1 MKNRGVTLIA
11 LAVTT
16 IVLLIIS
23 GVAISYLTGNT
34 GLVNR
39 ANSSKEIAG
48 VTEEKE
54 VLSTSVAAA
63 VGKSSKSKV
72 EEVYLK
78 RYFNQN
84 IGEEVKDYTLTKSN
98 DGLYHV
104 KFVKS
109 GREYV
114 ILDDGTVKSNDEF
127 EKEDYARLIPSAIKS
142 LEKGERQEIR
152 LSTNKTSRVS
162 WSTTDETIVRIETTS
177 ENKVINVLGL
187 KNGKTTVIAKVDG
200 LEAKC
205 EIEVKTNPKGIT
217 LSQSELTIDL
227 STNKKTIQL
236 TANITPNDSGVDKTV
251 DWKSG
256 DTSIAKVDE
265 YGYVTGISNGETRV
279 TATTVNGLIATCMV
293 TVETTPISISLNK
306 SSATI
311 DTTKDSALQLIATI
325 NPPTANKD
333 IEITWKTSRESL
345 AKVVPKEAKENRA
358 EAEVIGGEE
367 SGVAIITATT
377 KNGCSAQCSVIVGA
391 TITGINI
398 VPQEQA
404 IEIGEEYQ
412 LHAEKY
418 PESSKESIGW
428 KIIEEKPDDGAESV
442 ATINSDGVVTGVAHG
457 TVTIQATGRD
467 SLITSTSTVKV
478 QTAPKSVTLD
488 TTEKVIDLS
497 TDSKLFKLNAT
508 INPST
513 ANVFLNL
520 TWSTSDA
527 DVAKVDENGNVYAV
541 GNGTATITVKTGNE
555 KIATCKVTVQTS
567 PTGIALKK
575 KEVVVN
581 RSSDKNKTAE
591 LEAIITPS
599 TANVFRNLS
608 WSAEDPKIVTVTKRK
623 SDLQEDKEVKADVTG
638 LENGSTIV
646 TVRTENGL
654 EASCK
659 VIVETKIIGITVS
672 PASAV
677 IEVGE
682 TVQFEATK
690 KPSIGTTEGVTWRSE
705 NESVATVDQNGLVT
719 GVGNGV
725 VKIKVKSSSGLIH
738 QSVTVTVQT
747 SPTGISMKD
756 SLALDLSTKVSDTL
770 QATITPSTAN
780 VNKEITWKSDNTG
793 IATVD
798 GNGKVTAVGNGT
810 TKITATTANGKSAS
824 CTVTVTTAI
833 TSLTVSPT
841 SKTLKTGETV
851 QLTAAKNPS
860 TATEGITWTSSNSSV
875 ATVNQNG
882 LVTAKGSGTA
892 TITVKSSTGGKSATC
907 TITVSNPAQTKT
919 YSPKKYYGNWLADYG
934 ETSFTGYK
942 EWASYDLGGSY
953 NIQSLSGSITI
964 QMTSYEKAE
973 RFCTFGVK
981 IEAYNGSSWDVIYKR
996 TTEYGDWTTSGSCK
1010 INENIE
1016 GFKDIHDVI
1025 NKTMDGSPSS
1035 TKHNNS
1041 LTKQNKK
1048 YSKIRLMLYLS
1059 NTVPESLSATGSV
1072 NLKVY

>member
-1 MKNRGVTLIA
+1 MKKNKGVTLIA

-279 TATTVNGLIATCMV
+279 TATTVNGLTATCMV

-311 DTTKDSALQLIATI
+311 DTTKDSALQLIAII

-478 QTAPKSVTLD
+478 QTTPKSVTLD

-608 WSAEDPKIVTVTKRK
+608 WSAEDPKIVTVTKR
-623 SDLQEDKEVKADVTG
+623 SDSSDEVKADVTG
-638 LENGSTIV
+638 LENGSTTV

-747 SPTGISMKD
+747 SPKGISMKD

-824 CTVTVTTAI
+824 CTVVVITSI
-833 TSLTVSPT
+833 TSLSVSPT
-841 SKTLKTGETV
+841 SSTLEIGQTV
-851 QLTAAKNPS
+851 QLIKNVNPS
-860 TATEGITWTSSNSSV
+860 TTTEEVQWISSNTSV
-875 ATVNQNG
+875 ATVSTTG
-882 LVTAKGSGTA
+882 LVTARNAGIA
-892 TITVKSSTGGKSATC
+892 TITLKNSSGTKSATC
-907 TITVSNPAQTKT
+907 NMTILDGYIVGSGYMSVGYATKLDNN
-919 YSPKKYYGNWLADYG
+919 GNKSW
-934 ETSFTGYK
+934 ETSVYGVNAISRTSDGGYIVGSGYMSVGYATKLDSHGNK
-942 EWASYDLGGSY
+942 EWETSVYGVNAISQTSDGGY
-953 NIQSLSGSITI
+953 IVGSGYMSVGYATKLDSHGNKEWE
-964 QMTSYEKAE
+964 TSVY
-973 RFCTFGVK
+973 GV
-981 IEAYNGSSWDVIYKR
+981 N
-996 TTEYGDWTTSGSCK
+996 
-1010 INENIE
+1010 
-1016 GFKDIHDVI
+1016 DI
-1025 NKTMDGSPSS
+1025 S
-1035 TKHNNS
+1035 
-1041 LTKQNKK
+1041 
-1048 YSKIRLMLYLS
+1048 
-1059 NTVPESLSATGSV
+1059 
-1072 NLKVY
+1072 

>member
-279 TATTVNGLIATCMV
+279 TATTVNGLTATCMV

-581 RSSDKNKTAE
+581 RSSDKNKIAE

-608 WSAEDPKIVTVTKRK
+608 WSAEDPKIVTVTKR
-623 SDLQEDKEVKADVTG
+623 SDSSDEVKADVTG
-638 LENGSTIV
+638 LENGSTTV

-747 SPTGISMKD
+747 SPKGISMKD

-824 CTVTVTTAI
+824 CTVVVITSI
-833 TSLTVSPT
+833 TSLSVSPT
-841 SKTLKTGETV
+841 SSTLEIGQTV
-851 QLTAAKNPS
+851 QLIKNVNPS
-860 TATEGITWTSSNSSV
+860 TTTEEVQWISSNTSV
-875 ATVNQNG
+875 ATVSTTG
-882 LVTAKGSGTA
+882 LVTARNAGIA
-892 TITVKSSTGGKSATC
+892 TITLKNSSGTKSATC
-907 TITVSNPAQTKT
+907 NMTILDGYIVGSGYMSVGYATKLDNN
-919 YSPKKYYGNWLADYG
+919 GNKSW
-934 ETSFTGYK
+934 ETSGYGVNAISRTSDGGYIVGSGYMSVGYATKLDSHGNK
-942 EWASYDLGGSY
+942 EWETSVYGVNAISQTSDGGY
-953 NIQSLSGSITI
+953 IVGSGYMAVGYATKLDSHGNKEWE
-964 QMTSYEKAE
+964 TSVY
-973 RFCTFGVK
+973 GV
-981 IEAYNGSSWDVIYKR
+981 N
-996 TTEYGDWTTSGSCK
+996 
-1010 INENIE
+1010 
-1016 GFKDIHDVI
+1016 DI
-1025 NKTMDGSPSS
+1025 S
-1035 TKHNNS
+1035 
-1041 LTKQNKK
+1041 
-1048 YSKIRLMLYLS
+1048 
-1059 NTVPESLSATGSV
+1059 
-1072 NLKVY
+1072 

>member
-1 MKNRGVTLIA
+1 MMKKNKGVTLIA

-48 VTEEKE
+48 ITEEKE

-279 TATTVNGLIATCMV
+279 TATTVNGLTATCMV

-428 KIIEEKPDDGAESV
+428 KIIKEEPDDGAESV

-467 SLITSTSTVKV
+467 SLVTSTSIVKV

-513 ANVFLNL
+513 ANVFLDL

-527 DVAKVDENGNVYAV
+527 NVAKVDENGNVYAV
-541 GNGTATITVKTGNE
+541 ANGKAVITVRTGNDKTATCT
-555 KIATCKVTVQTS
+555 VTVQTS

-581 RSSDKNKTAE
+581 RSSDKNKIAE

-608 WSAEDPKIVTVTKRK
+608 WSAEDPKIVTVTKR
-623 SDLQEDKEVKADVTG
+623 SDSSDEVKADVTG
-638 LENGSTIV
+638 LENGSTTV

-725 VKIKVKSSSGLIH
+725 VKITVKSSSGLIH

-747 SPTGISMKD
+747 SPKGISMKD

-833 TSLTVSPT
+833 TSISVSPT

-851 QLTAAKNPS
+851 QLTATKNPS
-860 TATEGITWTSSNSSV
+860 TATEGITWTTSNSSV
-875 ATVNQNG
+875 ATVSNG

-907 TITVSNPAQTKT
+907 TITVSNPVQTKT
-919 YSPKKYYGNWLADYG
+919 WSISKYSKTVVTEWG
-934 ETSFTGYK
+934 EHLFTGY
-942 EWASYDLGGSY
+942 EDWDTYDLGGSY
-953 NIQSLSGSITI
+953 TINSLSETI
-964 QMTSYEKAE
+964 KIDYSSYGKEEKLCVYGAQ
-973 RFCTFGVK
+973 

-996 TTEYGDWTTSGSCK
+996 TREFGSWLTSGTNS
-1010 INENIE
+1010 INESIQ
-1016 GFKDIHDVI
+1016 GFKDIHDI
-1025 NKTMDGSPSS
+1025 KNDTMDATSK
-1035 TKHNNS
+1035 TTAHNNS
-1041 LTKQNKK
+1041 LTRRNKK
-1048 YSKIRLMLYLS
+1048 YSKLRARLYIS
-1059 NTVPESLSATGSV
+1059 DYVPESIQATGSV
-1072 NLKVY
+1072 TLNVSQ

>member
-1 MKNRGVTLIA
+1 MMKKNKGVTLIA

-48 VTEEKE
+48 ITEEKE

-279 TATTVNGLIATCMV
+279 TATTVNGLTATCMV

-428 KIIEEKPDDGAESV
+428 KIIKEEPDDGAESV

-467 SLITSTSTVKV
+467 SLVTSTSIVKV

-513 ANVFLNL
+513 ANVFLDL

-527 DVAKVDENGNVYAV
+527 NVAKVDENGNVYAV
-541 GNGTATITVKTGNE
+541 ANGKAVITVRTGNDKTATCT
-555 KIATCKVTVQTS
+555 VTVQTS

-581 RSSDKNKTAE
+581 RSSDKNKIAE

-608 WSAEDPKIVTVTKRK
+608 WSAEDPKIVTVTKR
-623 SDLQEDKEVKADVTG
+623 SDSSDEVKADVTG
-638 LENGSTIV
+638 LENGSTTV

-725 VKIKVKSSSGLIH
+725 VKITVKSSSGLIH

-747 SPTGISMKD
+747 SPKGISMKD

-833 TSLTVSPT
+833 TSISVSPT

-851 QLTAAKNPS
+851 QLTATKNPS
-860 TATEGITWTSSNSSV
+860 TATEGITWTTSNSSV
-875 ATVNQNG
+875 ATVSNG

-907 TITVSNPAQTKT
+907 TITVSNPVQTKT
-919 YSPKKYYGNWLADYG
+919 WSISKYSKTVVTEWG
-934 ETSFTGYK
+934 EHLFTGY
-942 EWASYDLGGSY
+942 EDWDTYDLGGSY
-953 NIQSLSGSITI
+953 TINSLSGTI
-964 QMTSYEKAE
+964 KIDYSSYGKEEKLCVYGAQ
-973 RFCTFGVK
+973 

-996 TTEYGDWTTSGSCK
+996 TREFGSWLTSGTNS
-1010 INENIE
+1010 INESIQ
-1016 GFKDIHDVI
+1016 GFKDIHDI
-1025 NKTMDGSPSS
+1025 KNDTMDATSK
-1035 TKHNNS
+1035 TTAHNNS
-1041 LTKQNKK
+1041 LTRRNKK
-1048 YSKIRLMLYLS
+1048 YSKLRARLYIS
-1059 NTVPESLSATGSV
+1059 DYVPESIQATGSV
-1072 NLKVY
+1072 TLNVSQ

>member
-279 TATTVNGLIATCMV
+279 TATTVNGLTATCMV

-367 SGVAIITATT
+367 SGVATITATT

-428 KIIEEKPDDGAESV
+428 KIIKEEPDDGAESV

-467 SLITSTSTVKV
+467 SLVTSTSTVKV

-513 ANVFLNL
+513 ANVFLDL

-527 DVAKVDENGNVYAV
+527 NVAKVDENGNVYAV
-541 GNGTATITVKTGNE
+541 ANGKAVITVRTGNDKTATCT
-555 KIATCKVTVQTS
+555 VTVQTS

-581 RSSDKNKTAE
+581 RSSDKNKIAE

-608 WSAEDPKIVTVTKRK
+608 WSAEDPKIVTVTKR
-623 SDLQEDKEVKADVTG
+623 SDSSDEVKADVTG
-638 LENGSTIV
+638 LENGSTTV

-725 VKIKVKSSSGLIH
+725 VKITVKSSSGLIH

-747 SPTGISMKD
+747 SPKGISIND

-810 TKITATTANGKSAS
+810 TRITATTANGKSAS

-833 TSLTVSPT
+833 TSISVSPT

-851 QLTAAKNPS
+851 QLTATKNPS
-860 TATEGITWTSSNSSV
+860 TATEGITWTTSNSSV
-875 ATVNQNG
+875 ATVSNG

-907 TITVSNPAQTKT
+907 TITVSNPVQTKT

-942 EWASYDLGGSY
+942 EWATYDLGGSY

-964 QMTSYEKAE
+964 QMTSYGKAE

-981 IEAYNGSSWDVIYKR
+981 IEAYNGSSWDIIYKR

>member
-1 MKNRGVTLIA
+1 MMKKNKGVTLIA

-279 TATTVNGLIATCMV
+279 TATTVNGLTATCMV

-428 KIIEEKPDDGAESV
+428 KIIKEEPDDGAESV

-467 SLITSTSTVKV
+467 SLVTSTSIVKV

-513 ANVFLNL
+513 ANVFLDL

-527 DVAKVDENGNVYAV
+527 NVAKVDENGNVYAV
-541 GNGTATITVKTGNE
+541 ANGKAVITVRTGNDKTATCT
-555 KIATCKVTVQTS
+555 VTVQTS

-581 RSSDKNKTAE
+581 RSSDKNKIAE

-608 WSAEDPKIVTVTKRK
+608 WSAEDPKIVTVTKR
-623 SDLQEDKEVKADVTG
+623 SDSSDEVKADVTG
-638 LENGSTIV
+638 LENGSTTV

-725 VKIKVKSSSGLIH
+725 VKITVKSSSGLIH

-747 SPTGISMKD
+747 SPKGISMKD

-833 TSLTVSPT
+833 TSISVSPT

-851 QLTAAKNPS
+851 QLTATKNPS
-860 TATEGITWTSSNSSV
+860 TATEGITWTTSNSSV
-875 ATVNQNG
+875 ATVSNG

-907 TITVSNPAQTKT
+907 TITVSNPVQTKT
-919 YSPKKYYGNWLADYG
+919 WSISKYSKTVVTEWG
-934 ETSFTGYK
+934 EHLFTGY
-942 EWASYDLGGSY
+942 EDWDTYDLGGSY
-953 NIQSLSGSITI
+953 TINSLSGTI
-964 QMTSYEKAE
+964 KIDYSSYGKEEKLCVYGAQ
-973 RFCTFGVK
+973 

-996 TTEYGDWTTSGSCK
+996 TREFGSWLTSGTNS
-1010 INENIE
+1010 INESIQ
-1016 GFKDIHDVI
+1016 GFKDIHDI
-1025 NKTMDGSPSS
+1025 KNDTMDATSK
-1035 TKHNNS
+1035 TTAHNNS
-1041 LTKQNKK
+1041 LTRRNKK
-1048 YSKIRLMLYLS
+1048 YSKLRARLYIS
-1059 NTVPESLSATGSV
+1059 DYVPESIQATGSV
-1072 NLKVY
+1072 TLNVSQ

>member
-1 MKNRGVTLIA
+1 
-11 LAVTT
+11 
-16 IVLLIIS
+16 
-23 GVAISYLTGNT
+23 
-34 GLVNR
+34 
-39 ANSSKEIAG
+39 
-48 VTEEKE
+48 
-54 VLSTSVAAA
+54 
-63 VGKSSKSKV
+63 
-72 EEVYLK
+72 
-78 RYFNQN
+78 
-84 IGEEVKDYTLTKSN
+84 
-98 DGLYHV
+98 
-104 KFVKS
+104 
-109 GREYV
+109 
-114 ILDDGTVKSNDEF
+114 
-127 EKEDYARLIPSAIKS
+127 
-142 LEKGERQEIR
+142 
-152 LSTNKTSRVS
+152 
-162 WSTTDETIVRIETTS
+162 
-177 ENKVINVLGL
+177 
-187 KNGKTTVIAKVDG
+187 
-200 LEAKC
+200 
-205 EIEVKTNPKGIT
+205 
-217 LSQSELTIDL
+217 
-227 STNKKTIQL
+227 
-236 TANITPNDSGVDKTV
+236 
-251 DWKSG
+251 
-256 DTSIAKVDE
+256 
-265 YGYVTGISNGETRV
+265 
-279 TATTVNGLIATCMV
+279 MV

-345 AKVVPKEAKENRA
+345 AKVVQKEAKENRA

-860 TATEGITWTSSNSSV
+860 NATEGITWTSSNSSV

-907 TITVSNPAQTKT
+907 TITVSNPVQTKT
-919 YSPKKYYGNWLADYG
+919 YSPTKYYGNWLADYG
-934 ETSFTGYK
+934 ETSFTGYE

-996 TTEYGDWTTSGSCK
+996 TTEYGTWSTAGLCK

-1025 NKTMDGSPSS
+1025 NGTMDGSPSS

>member
-39 ANSSKEIAG
+39 ANSSKKIAG

-279 TATTVNGLIATCMV
+279 TATTVNGLTATCMV

-345 AKVVPKEAKENRA
+345 AKVVQKEAKENRA

-541 GNGTATITVKTGNE
+541 GNGKAVITVRTGNDKTATCT
-555 KIATCKVTVQTS
+555 VTVQTS

-581 RSSDKNKTAE
+581 RSSDKNKIAE

-608 WSAEDPKIVTVTKRK
+608 WSAEDPKIVTVTKR
-623 SDLQEDKEVKADVTG
+623 SDSSDEVKADVTG
-638 LENGSTIV
+638 LENGSTTV

-705 NESVATVDQNGLVT
+705 NESVATVDKNGLVT

-725 VKIKVKSSSGLIH
+725 VKITVKSSSGLIH

-747 SPTGISMKD
+747 SPKGISMKD

-810 TKITATTANGKSAS
+810 TRITATTANGKSAS
-824 CTVTVTTAI
+824 CTVVVITSI
-833 TSLTVSPT
+833 TSLSVSPT
-841 SKTLKTGETV
+841 SSTLEIGQTV
-851 QLTAAKNPS
+851 QLIKNVNPS
-860 TATEGITWTSSNSSV
+860 TTTEEVQWISSNTSV
-875 ATVNQNG
+875 ATVSTTG
-882 LVTAKGSGTA
+882 LVTARNAGIA
-892 TITVKSSTGGKSATC
+892 TITLKNSSGTKSATC
-907 TITVSNPAQTKT
+907 NMTILDGYIAKTWSISKYSKTVVTE
-919 YSPKKYYGNWLADYG
+919 WG
-934 ETSFTGYK
+934 EHLFTGY
-942 EWASYDLGGSY
+942 EDWDTYDLGGSY
-953 NIQSLSGSITI
+953 TINSLSGTI
-964 QMTSYEKAE
+964 KIDYSSYGKEEKLCVYGAQ
-973 RFCTFGVK
+973 

-996 TTEYGDWTTSGSCK
+996 TREFGSWLTSGTNS
-1010 INENIE
+1010 INESIQ
-1016 GFKDIHDVI
+1016 GFKDIHDI
-1025 NKTMDGSPSS
+1025 KNDTMDATSK
-1035 TKHNNS
+1035 TTAHNNS
-1041 LTKQNKK
+1041 LTRRNKK
-1048 YSKIRLMLYLS
+1048 YSKLRARLYIS
-1059 NTVPESLSATGSV
+1059 DYVPESIQATGSV
-1072 NLKVY
+1072 TLNVSQ